1 MNDTWSETAVKR
13 LQYFYYR
20 LPPWMINSGLLL
32 GLLLLFFNKMIFS
45 NLILARGD
53 TFLYFYPYWEMA
65 AEALQAGRV
74 PLWNPYI
81 FMGAPFLANSQVGFF
96 YPLNWP
102 VWLLFETPYAVKT
115 SIVLHIF
122 IAAWGAY
129 LAGERALGLER
140 QGALLTAVLFAFGG
154 YYTAQIE
161 HINQMQGLAWLPWYL
176 VMLTFAGDEKVSSTF
191 IVVAKTAVGL
201 TLLFSLQFLAGH
213 TQTVFISIVLVLVW
227 SIAKLLNYH
236 LNVNTE
242 DGLLFRFSY
251 FRFRARIPFAFVI
264 GGGLAGLVTAVQ
276 FLPTYQLS
284 QLSSRFG
291 GLTINEVLSFSL
303 HPLLLTRS
311 LLPAINQSLFT
322 EYTAFVPGSALIL
335 AVIGGWQWRRWRGVT
350 PAISLIAVGLF
361 FGLGQFNPLNWLI
374 MRLPGFNLFRVP
386 ARFMILYALGV
397 ALLAGLGWQIVQDR
411 FLLRTLSWREVPE
424 RARETLWHMER
435 PLRIGVY
442 LLIGLILWSTIATI
456 LSVFVAT
463 GPEAPYEAPSLL
475 TLLIWLLELGFVF
488 LWLSGQ
494 RIRYDGSVRLKF
506 VILPGRVRNPL
517 WISLIMV
524 GLLFWG
530 SRTQP
535 YHLNLTT
542 PEAYFD
548 IRPAVSRLQ
557 TAVSCQPS
565 PSCNEIPGRILSLSN
580 IQFDPGDMGE
590 LATIYDDQL
599 TPIGWQDYIVAIKQ
613 KEIIGPNLAM
623 TFGLATVD
631 GFDGGVLPLR
641 SYSELVADLID
652 GQVTTDGRLR
662 EYLTAVPEAEWL
674 DRYNVQYVITD
685 KTGDVWLDVTATQN
699 AFFDMQHPV
708 QLEAGQSV
716 EVGHLPDFEANR
728 LLIASAAQSS
738 PVLTM
743 QLASGNEQTV
753 EAEQISDVLWQYSW
767 EDIGA
772 LETAV
777 LQAVDPLIIQGVSL
791 FNSETGTFHAL
802 VLGQYRLIHSGDV
815 KIYENL
821 DVKPR
826 VWVVSGATDATVEI
840 QAFDFEAVSIRV
852 VTDEETTLYF
862 SDTYYPGWVAT
873 VDGTEVSIEQPDQL
887 TRAIEIEAGT
897 HDIRFFFDNQAFVVG
912 RSLTIVGLVIL
923 GFLLL
928 TFTVL
933 AFNRSEYA

>member
-1 MNDTWSETAVKR
+1 MNDSWSETAVKR

-20 LPPWMINSGLLL
+20 LPPWVINGGLLL

-65 AEALQAGRV
+65 ADAIQAGRV

-81 FMGAPFLANSQVGFF
+81 FMGAPFVANSQVGFF

-102 VWLLFETPYAVKT
+102 VWLLFETPYAVKV
-115 SIVLHIF
+115 SIILHIF

-140 QGALLTAVLFAFGG
+140 QSALLTAVLFAFGG

-161 HINQMQGLAWLPWYL
+161 HINQMQGLAWLPWFL
-176 VMLTFAGDEKVSSTF
+176 VVLTYAGDEKVSSNF

-201 TLLFSLQFLAGH
+201 TLLFVLQFLAGH
-213 TQTVFISIVLVLVW
+213 TQTVFISIVMVVVW
-227 SIAKLLNYH
+227 SFAKLLNYH
-236 LNVNTE
+236 LNAQSE

-251 FRFRARIPFAFVI
+251 FRYRSRIPFALVI
-264 GGGLAGLVTAVQ
+264 GGGLAGLVTAIQ
-276 FLPTYQLS
+276 LLPTYQLS

-303 HPLLLTRS
+303 HPLLLSRS

-322 EYTAFVPGSALIL
+322 EYTAFVPGAALIL
-335 AVIGGWQWRRWRGVT
+335 AVIGGWQWRRWRGVS
-350 PAISLIAVGLF
+350 PAISLVIVGLF

-374 MRLPGFNLFRVP
+374 MRLPGFSLFRVP

-411 FLLRTLSWREVPE
+411 YLLRTLSWRDVPE

-463 GPEAPYEAPSLL
+463 GPEAPYEAPNLL
-475 TLLIWLLELGFVF
+475 TLLVWLVELAIVF

-494 RIRYDGSVRLKF
+494 RIRYDSTVRLRF
-506 VILPGRVRNPL
+506 VILPGQVRNPL
-517 WISLIMV
+517 LISAMMI

-548 IRPAVSRLQ
+548 VRPAVSRLQ

-565 PSCNEIPGRILSLSN
+565 PTCDEIPGRILSLSN

-590 LATIYDDQL
+590 LSTIYDDQL

-623 TFGLATVD
+623 TFGLSTVD
-631 GFDGGVLPLR
+631 GFDGGILPLR
-641 SYSELVADLID
+641 TYSELVAELLD
-652 GQVTTDGRLR
+652 GTVTTDGRLR
-662 EYLTAVPEAEWL
+662 EHLTAVPDAQWL
-674 DRYNVQYVITD
+674 DRYNVQYLITD
-685 KTGDVWLDVTATQN
+685 KTGDVWLDVTDSQN

-708 QLEAGQSV
+708 NLAAG
-716 EVGHLPDFEANR
+716 ETINIGHLPSFEADR
-728 LLIASAAQSS
+728 LL
-738 PVLTM
+738 
-743 QLASGNEQTV
+743 LASSSNSAPTIEMETESGEQMRL
-753 EAEQISDVLWQYSW
+753 EAELLNEGLWQFAW
-767 EDIGA
+767 DEAIV

-777 LQAVDPLIIQGVSL
+777 LLADRAVEIQGASL
-791 FNSETGTFHAL
+791 FNSEEGAFQSV
-802 VLGQYRLIHSGDV
+802 VLGEYRLIHSGDV

-826 VWVVSGATDATVEI
+826 IWLESNSQEAESQIELLSYNFEEI
-840 QAFDFEAVSIRV
+840 NIRV
-852 VTDEETTLYF
+852 ASNGGTLYL
-862 SDTYYPGWVAT
+862 SDAYYPGWKAT
-873 VDGTEVSIEQPDQL
+873 VDGVEVPIEQPDQL
-887 TRAIEIEAGT
+887 TRTIEIDAGT
-897 HDIRFFFDNQAFVVG
+897 HEVSFFFDNQTYAVG
-912 RSLTIVGLVIL
+912 RSLSILGLVITL
-923 GFLLL
+923 FLLI
-928 TFTVL
+928 TFSVL
-933 AFNRSEYA
+933 SYVRTE